1 MVDKWDNLIV
11 DWNLDLNLEFE
22 EKQLVKKK

>member
-11 DWNLDLNLEFE
+11 DWNLDLNLELE